1 MINRYIKTLNARLFK
16 DEPYPWLLFSTL
28 LLALPQPLFLCCM
41 FCLGDSINITASAF
55 GGFVVAMVI
64 LIYALGIKI
73 LVVYALTKEFFHN
86 KWSNYVCCA
95 LFVVFDWL
103 MLLFLSVR
111 KKKPFAVLFDSPRC
125 L

>member
-1 MINRYIKTLNARLFK
+1 
-16 DEPYPWLLFSTL
+16 
-28 LLALPQPLFLCCM
+28 LCCL
-41 FCLGDSINITASAF
+41 FCLGNSIHITASAF